1 MDELEYY
8 KLMMEYLAASD
19 ESPKNIEFRG
29 KPQGESGFKR
39 FRGTNTLAY
48 NERYH
53 KWKIMEILEYS
64 ILSGYEVDSSI
75 YYTGFDRLM
84 YKKINVGEGVSIVIS
99 REDYERLWDE
109 AFKKAN
115 KGEPYIKIQGTT
127 STPLSNPFSKEKY
140 IQRFRE
146 RRRY

>member
-1 MDELEYY
+1 MDKLEYD
-8 KLMMEYLAASD
+8 KLMMEYLSSSD
-19 ESPKNIEFRG
+19 NKPKNIELRC
-29 KPQGESGFKR
+29 KPQGTSGFKR
-39 FRGTNTLAY
+39 FRGTKTLAY

-64 ILSGYEVDSSI
+64 IISGYEVDSSI

-109 AFKKAN
+109 AFKN
-115 KGEPYIKIQGTT
+115 TQKGGGQ
-127 STPLSNPFSKEKY
+127 
-140 IQRFRE
+140 
-146 RRRY
+146 

>member
-1 MDELEYY
+1 MDELEFH
-8 KLMMEYLAASD
+8 KSMMEYLYASD
-19 ESPKNIEFRG
+19 ESPKNIELKG
-29 KPQGESGFKR
+29 KPQGTSGCNR
-39 FRGTNTLAY
+39 FSGTKTLAY

-75 YYTGFDRLM
+75 YYTGIDGLV

-109 AFKKAN
+109 AFKNTHMTMDDLRTN
-115 KGEPYIKIQGTT
+115 KWTIATDDNGDEVILPYIIIPKAD
-127 STPLSNPFSKEKY
+127 
-140 IQRFRE
+140 
-146 RRRY
+146 

>member
-1 MDELEYY
+1 MEELEYH
-8 KLMMEYLAASD
+8 KLMMEYLSASD
-19 ESPKNIEFRG
+19 EKPKNMELRG

-39 FRGTNTLAY
+39 FRGTTTLAY

-75 YYTGFDRLM
+75 YYTGFDKLM
-84 YKKINVGEGVSIVIS
+84 YKKINVDEGVSIVIS

-109 AFKKAN
+109 AFKNTHTTTDDLRKNWKLTIATDDN
-115 KGEPYIKIQGTT
+115 GDEVILPYLIIPKT
-127 STPLSNPFSKEKY
+127 E
-140 IQRFRE
+140 
-146 RRRY
+146 

>member
-1 MDELEYY
+1 MDELEFH
-8 KLMMEYLAASD
+8 KLMMEYLYASD
-19 ESPKNIEFRG
+19 EKPKNMELKG
-29 KPQGESGFKR
+29 KPQGA
-39 FRGTNTLAY
+39 FRGTITLAY

-75 YYTGFDRLM
+75 YYTGFDKLM

-109 AFKKAN
+109 AFKNTHMTMDDLRKNAKWPIATDDN
-115 KGEPYIKIQGTT
+115 GDEVILPYLVIPKT
-127 STPLSNPFSKEKY
+127 E
-140 IQRFRE
+140 
-146 RRRY
+146 

>member
-1 MDELEYY
+1 MDELEHH
-8 KLMMEYLAASD
+8 KLMMEYLYASD
-19 ESPKNIEFRG
+19 ERPKNIELKG
-29 KPQGESGFKR
+29 KPQGTSGFKR
-39 FRGTNTLAY
+39 FSGTKTLAY

-64 ILSGYEVDSSI
+64 IISGYEVDSSI

-109 AFKKAN
+109 AFKKAR
-115 KGEPYIKIQGTT
+115 
-127 STPLSNPFSKEKY
+127 KEGH
-140 IQRFRE
+140 
-146 RRRY
+146 

>member
-1 MDELEYY
+1 MDELEFH
-8 KLMMEYLAASD
+8 KLMIEYLSASD
-19 ESPKNIEFRG
+19 ERPKNIELKG
-29 KPQGESGFKR
+29 KPQGTSGFKS
-39 FRGTNTLAY
+39 FIGTTTLAY

-84 YKKINVGEGVSIVIS
+84 YKKINVSEGVSIVIS

-109 AFKKAN
+109 AFKNTHMTMDYLKKNAKLPIATDDN
-115 KGEPYIKIQGTT
+115 GDEVILQYLIIPKTE
-127 STPLSNPFSKEKY
+127 
-140 IQRFRE
+140 
-146 RRRY
+146 